1 MLKPMFGDSGQLIA
15 PKKRSLNWDASRG
28 SSNKVEL
35 ISKETG
41 EVVSTQHILQVDSS
55 GQSQIEKISRQL
67 EKQGTALIGHPSR
80 FGPRGAFVDVK
91 IASKF
96 ANENGVIILNSRLS
110 DTSQMRSVLG
120 HEAYHAKMQAKRSRG
135 ETDLFNSEFVSKDR
149 IGGTYDQYISS
160 EEIHAWSKDF
170 SQAAVKAHH
179 RKTVQLIETKVK
191 ELPSGLTR
199 EEKLNLVKIK
209 ASTVVDEKYEKFR
222 GEYEQVLDAHDRYL
236 NDIFSK
242 IEIGDFKLKFD
253 DQSRVM
259 IETDSY
265 IFKPG
270 NYRKLSNGSADMYA
284 IQKELMKLKQVN
296 EKLRKKMMNVDGL
309 IIKANSKGYFTGS
322 EYFNLKDEIAKMGS
336 IVNQPMS
343 SKEVL
348 EYGPKAFQWKAIELN
363 NKYNDQG
370 YLIDLAR
377 VDEEVIETNWAYHG
391 TSQEFF
397 NSIRN
402 SGIDNSKGL
411 TVNGGAMKTG
421 KGAAATRSLITADF
435 FSKKTARKVG
445 NEPVIFRW
453 KTGFKSS
460 TTQKYLAPP
469 VSSGKMEYSIDGGN
483 VWFNLEK
490 TALDDARKIQDEINK
505 SNINYFIPITSPIF
519 AHGKLR
525 SNGAA
530 PSVVETANLI
540 KKKYNPDELKKLN
553 GAVLG
558 ISMDSKSINLIEND
572 LDSYNAVLI
581 SEKNKL
587 FFNQKN
593 DEVYPIVFGINPT
606 RAFSVGSSKS
616 GIEYEVAISKGL
628 MIDEV
633 KSVFVPKDKIP
644 AIKNKLQS
652 LYGDKA
658 RHIIVND
665 IQF

>member
-1 MLKPMFGDSGQLIA
+1 MFGDSGQLIA
-15 PKKRSLNWDASRG
+15 PKKKSLNWDASRG

-41 EVVSTQHILQVDSS
+41 ELVSTQPLLKVDSS

-91 IASKF
+91 VVSKSV
-96 ANENGVIILNSRLS
+96 NENGVIIVNSRLS
-110 DTSQMRSVLG
+110 DTPQMRSVLG

-236 NDIFSK
+236 NDILTK
-242 IEIGDFKLKFD
+242 IEFGDFKLKFD
-253 DQSRVM
+253 DQSKVL

-270 NYRKLSNGSADMYA
+270 NYRKLSNGSADIYA
-284 IQKELMKLKQVN
+284 IKKELMSLLQVN
-296 EKLRKKMMNVDGL
+296 KNLRKKLINVDGL
-309 IIKANSKGYFTGS
+309 IKKANLNGHFTGT
-322 EYFNLKDEIAKMGS
+322 EYYKLKEEIAKMGS

-343 SKEVL
+343 SKEVI
-348 EYGPKAFQWKAIELN
+348 EYGPKAFQWKAIELDH
-363 NKYNDQG
+363 KYNDQG
-370 YLIDLAR
+370 YLIDRAR

-391 TSQEFF
+391 TSQQFF
-397 NSIRN
+397 DSIRN

-421 KGAAATRSLITADF
+421 KGAAASRSLIIADF

-460 TTQKYLAPP
+460 TSQKYLAPP
-469 VSSGKMEYSIDGGN
+469 VPSDKLEYSIDGGN

-490 TALDDARKIQDEINK
+490 TALDDAKRIQDEINQ
-505 SNINYFIPITSPIF
+505 SSVNYFIPVTSPIF
-519 AHGKLR
+519 VHGKLR
-525 SNGAA
+525 SKGAA
-530 PSVVETANLI
+530 PSVEETAILI
-540 KKKYNPDELKKLN
+540 QKKYHPDELKKLN

-558 ISMDSKSINLIEND
+558 VSLDSKSVSLIENG
-572 LDSYNAVLI
+572 LGSSKAVLI
-581 SEKNKL
+581 SEKRKL
-587 FFNQKN
+587 FFNQES
-593 DEVYPIVFGINPT
+593 DEVYPMILGINPT
-606 RAFSVGSSKS
+606 RAFSVESSIS
-616 GIEYEVAISKGL
+616 GIKYEFAISKGL
-628 MIDEV
+628 MLDEV

-658 RHIIVND
+658 RHIILHD
-665 IQF
+665 IQFFHP